1 MRIFSQIIALIV
13 TVITLEQAK
22 GMQCKTACG
31 WAGYD
36 SGFYRDDRCGCFD
49 LKPYDE
55 FTSKRKLTLPSRAQS
70 KDGFTSRSSSE
81 KYSETYSNSW

>member
-1 MRIFSQIIALIV
+1 MRVARLLAALLV

-36 SGFYRDDRCGCFD
+36 SGFYRDDQCGCFD
-49 LKPYDE
+49 LKPYEE
-55 FTSKRKLTLPSRAQS
+55 FTSKRKLTLPSRGAS
-70 KDGFTSRSSSE
+70 KESLPKPSTTGAPI
-81 KYSETYSNSW
+81 TYDFY